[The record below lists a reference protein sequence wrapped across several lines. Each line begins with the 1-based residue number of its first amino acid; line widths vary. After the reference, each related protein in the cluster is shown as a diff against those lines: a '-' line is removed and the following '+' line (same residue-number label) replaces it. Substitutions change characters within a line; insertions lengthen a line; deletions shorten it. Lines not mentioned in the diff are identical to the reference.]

1 MSLESIKTW
10 HEQARP
16 EPTLE
21 QFNVQLGCHFEEIVE
36 MLGVLNSPVPVVSA
50 ALEKVTN
57 TLETLANVLKDNTFQ
72 LEIVSRAEFLDAIA
86 DQIVT
91 GVGLAHCAG
100 MNPVEAVHRVDL
112 SNWSKFDDDG
122 KPIFNDQGKIVKGP
136 LYTPVD
142 LTGLC

>member
-36 MLGVLNSPVPVVSA
+36 MLDALHSPQPEVDQALGYVRVTINSLA
-50 ALEKVTN
+50 EALK
-57 TLETLANVLKDNTFQ
+57 KNTFPV
-72 LEIVSRAEFLDAIA
+72 EIKNRAEFLDAIA

-91 GVGLAHCAG
+91 GVGVAHCAG
-100 MNPVEAVHRVDL
+100 MNPVQAVHRVDL
-112 SNWSKFDDDG
+112 SNWSKFDVYG